1 MLVRR
6 RSRRIRLSIAETPAA
21 GGSKRPFGVRLYLT
35 IAFAA
40 VALIAAGL
48 SYLLLTGS
56 TDSAASQ
63 RAADITV
70 GRAVSL
76 ADRVAAHAP
85 KKAQKQFATINDPG
99 FSSWV
104 FGRHRQLLTSWHS
117 RGVSLSDVPDRAEAV
132 TAA

>member
-1 MLVRR
+1 MA
-6 RSRRIRLSIAETPAA
+6 IADSA
-21 GGSKRPFGVRLYLT
+21 GPGRSKRPFGVRLYLT

-76 ADRVAAHAP
+76 ADRVGAHAP
-85 KKAQKQFATINDPG
+85 KKAQKQFATNNDPG

-104 FGRHRQLLTSWHS
+104 FGRHRQ
-117 RGVSLSDVPDRAEAV
+117 
-132 TAA
+132 